1 MLLRQGRSAARA
13 VHFSKHSDC
22 QGFIKHVAQLL
33 LSGLITKEDYLALC
47 DHDTLAVNM
56 IRYVLGSRVSCLCA
70 PGQPIRFAPASYPIP
85 HYRVNV
91 CSPRR
96 TLILSVQ
103 RAMVGQFTAMRQEQA
118 LQMATFAQVMVSVL
132 STSLMG
138 LAQSGAPVP
147 AEQLHAVAASLNAVG
162 NTLVASCA
170 QLNATVDALIGGGSG
185 PSTIQQAMMRNH
197 AGAPPVISTCPHL
210 EGAPFVGVLP
220 QVLPTARGMAAVG
233 STFELNQQQQQPWS
247 LPQPQPQ
254 QVIATP

>member
-1 MLLRQGRSAARA
+1 MAYPLGLRDGVLLAL
-13 VHFSKHSDC
+13 VHFSKHSGR

-33 LSGLITKEDYLALC
+33 FSGLITKEDYLALC

-56 IRYVLGSRVSCLCA
+56 IHYVLGSR
-70 PGQPIRFAPASYPIP
+70 PIRFAPASQPIP
-85 HYRVNV
+85 HYRMNV

-103 RAMVGQFTAMRQEQA
+103 SAMVGQFTAMRQEQA
-118 LQMATFAQVMVSVL
+118 LQMATFAQVMVSGL
-132 STSLMG
+132 STLLMG

-185 PSTIQQAMMRNH
+185 PSAIQQAMMWNH
-197 AGAPPVISTCPHL
+197 AGAPPVMPTCPHL
-210 EGAPFVGVLP
+210 EGAPFAGYTQPEPALSPWFTTRAHPSPHLSWLP
-220 QVLPTARGMAAVG
+220 PQ
-233 STFELNQQQQQPWS
+233 QQQQQPWG